1 MIYPYYPVYT
11 PQQNTQ
17 AAPQIQNN
25 GLVIVK
31 SVEEAMS
38 YPVAPGNSVTFK
50 DENKPYIYTKTL
62 GFSQLDQP
70 LFEVFRLEK
79 ETSTQSAEIAPRVD
93 YFPLS
98 DGERLKSEIEALKG
112 EIEFLKEYIEEDKK
126 DA

>member
-1 MIYPYYPVYT
+1 MIYPYYPMYT

-17 AAPQIQNN
+17 ATPQIQNN

-79 ETSTQSAEIAPRVD
+79 ETPAQSTESKPTID
-93 YFPLS
+93 FFPLS
-98 DGERLKSEIEALKG
+98 DGEYLKAEIEALKG
-112 EIEFLKEYIEEDKK
+112 EIEFLRDYIEEDKK
-126 DA
+126 DV